1 MNRFK
6 ATLEIIGVN
15 PFVFVPEKILNKI
28 FKDANRDKQ
37 PIPVCGSIKGK
48 SYKQTLV
55 KFKGEWRLY
64 INTTM
69 VKDSPKKIG
78 EEFEITIQFDPIDR
92 TLSPHPKLLTALKK
106 NKVAYKAFNDL
117 SPSRQK
123 EIIRYISN
131 LKTEKSISDNIEK
144 AIGFLNGKN
153 RFVGRDITPNP

>member
-6 ATLEIIGVN
+6 ATLEIIGIN
-15 PFVFVPEKILNKI
+15 PFVFVPEKILSKI

-37 PIPVCGSIKGK
+37 PIPVSGTINGK

-64 INTTM
+64 VNTTM
-69 VKDSPKKIG
+69 VKDSPKKIR

-106 NKVAYKAFNDL
+106 NKAAHKAFNAL

-123 EIIRYISN
+123 GIIRYISS
-131 LKTEKSISDNIEK
+131 LKSEKSITSNIEK

-153 RFVGRDITPNP
+153 RFVGRDKPI

>member
-6 ATLEIIGVN
+6 ATLEIIGIN

-37 PIPVCGSIKGK
+37 PIPVCGTIDGK

-69 VKDSPKKIG
+69 VKNSPKKIG
-78 EEFEITIQFDPIDR
+78 EDFEITIQFDSLDR

-106 NKVAYKAFNDL
+106 NQAANKAFNEL

-123 EIIRYISN
+123 EIIRYISS
-131 LKTEKSISDNIEK
+131 LKSEKSITSNIER

-153 RFVGRDITPNP
+153 MFVGREKPV